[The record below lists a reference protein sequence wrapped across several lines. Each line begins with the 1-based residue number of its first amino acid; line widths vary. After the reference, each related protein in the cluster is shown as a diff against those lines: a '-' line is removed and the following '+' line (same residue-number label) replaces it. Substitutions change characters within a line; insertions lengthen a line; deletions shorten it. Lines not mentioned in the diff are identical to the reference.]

1 MKNKINEAIK
11 VVPSKRQLNW
21 QQLEFIGFIHFGIN
35 TFNDAEWGTGNEDIS
50 IFNPS
55 ELDAEQWVKALQ
67 SAGMKG
73 LILTCKHHDGFCLWP
88 SQYTNHTV
96 SNTPYKNGK
105 GDIVKEVSEACKK
118 YGMKFGV
125 YLSPW
130 DMTDER
136 YGTGKEYNDFFVN
149 QLEELLTKY
158 GEIFEVWFDGANGEG
173 PNGKVQEY
181 DWPRYYEL
189 IRKLQP
195 NAVIAIMG
203 PDVRWVGNEAGKVRE
218 NEWSVVPTMYS
229 DPNYTEN
236 NSQKVDDGQFALKF
250 ELEDEDLGS
259 REVIEKFDG
268 NLIWYPAETD
278 VSIRPGW
285 FYHENEDD
293 KVKTSEELFDIYKNS
308 VGGNSLLLL
317 NIPPNKK
324 GLIANADLNELR
336 FLGEKINQLN
346 TDIEL
351 NYTLEVGDDISFN
364 GINSNTN
371 VQSSEMIVNF
381 EKELSLKYLIIQEDI
396 TKSQRIEDLTIQ
408 LIDQDNNLHT
418 KNIGTVGY
426 KKIVDFE
433 NERKVKKII
442 IKINK
447 YRGEKTYI
455 STLKF
460 V

>member
-1 MKNKINEAIK
+1 MNNKINEAIK
-11 VVPSKRQLNW
+11 VVPTKRQLNW

-229 DPNYTEN
+229 DPNYTAN

-293 KVKTSEELFDIYKNS
+293 KVKTSDELFEIYKNS

-317 NIPPNKK
+317 NIPPNKR

-336 FLGEKINQLN
+336 SLGEKINQLN
-346 TDIEL
+346 TDIEQ
-351 NYTLEVGDDISFN
+351 NYTIEVGEDISFN

-371 VQSSEMIVNF
+371 IQSNEMIVSF

-396 TKSQRIEDLTIQ
+396 TKSQRIEDLTIE
-408 LIDQDNNLHT
+408 LIDQDNDIYR

-433 NERKVKKII
+433 NELKVKKII
-442 IKINK
+442 IRINK
-447 YRGEKTYI
+447 YRGDKTYI

>member
-1 MKNKINEAIK
+1 MNNKINEAIK
-11 VVPSKRQLNW
+11 VVPTKRQLNW

-229 DPNYTEN
+229 DPNYTAN

-336 FLGEKINQLN
+336 LLGEKINQLN

-351 NYTLEVGDDISFN
+351 NYTLEVGEDISFN

-381 EKELSLKYLIIQEDI
+381 EKELSLNYLIIQEDI
-396 TKSQRIEDLTIQ
+396 TKSQRIEDLTIE
-408 LIDQDNNLHT
+408 LIDQDNNIYK

-442 IKINK
+442 IRINK

>member
-1 MKNKINEAIK
+1 MNNKINEAIK
-11 VVPSKRQLNW
+11 VVPTKRQLNW

-55 ELDAEQWVKALQ
+55 ELDAEQWVKGLQ

-136 YGTGKEYNDFFVN
+136 YGTGTEYNDFFVN

-218 NEWSVVPTMYS
+218 NEWSVVPSMYS
-229 DPNYTEN
+229 DPNYTAN

-250 ELEDEDLGS
+250 ELEDDDLGS
-259 REVIEKFDG
+259 REVIEKFNG

-293 KVKTSEELFDIYKNS
+293 KVKTSDELFDIYKNS

-336 FLGEKINQLN
+336 LLGQKINQLN

-351 NYTLEVGDDISFN
+351 NYTLEVGEDIYFN

-371 VQSSEMIVNF
+371 IQSNEMILDF

-396 TKSQRIEDLTIQ
+396 TKSQRIENLTIE
-408 LIDQDNNLHT
+408 LIDQDNNICL

-426 KKIVDFE
+426 KKIVDLE
-433 NERKVKKII
+433 NELNIKKII
-442 IKINK
+442 IKINQ
-447 YRGEKTYI
+447 YRGEKVYI

>member
-1 MKNKINEAIK
+1 MNNKINEAIK
-11 VVPSKRQLNW
+11 VVPTKRQLNW

-118 YGMKFGV
+118 FGMKFGV

-229 DPNYTEN
+229 DPNYTAN
-236 NSQKVDDGQFALKF
+236 NSQKVDDGLFALKF
-250 ELEDEDLGS
+250 ELEDDDLGS

-336 FLGEKINQLN
+336 LLGEKINQLN
-346 TDIEL
+346 TDIKL
-351 NYTLEVGDDISFN
+351 NYTLEVGEDISFN

-381 EKELSLKYLIIQEDI
+381 EKELSLNYLIIQEDI
-396 TKSQRIEDLTIQ
+396 TKSQRIEDLTIE
-408 LIDQDNNLHT
+408 LIDQDNNIYK

-442 IKINK
+442 IRINK